1 MVRIFFEKT
10 RVFLFNYMSDIL
22 FHIIE
27 HSVQVILLVFV
38 MMVVVDL
45 LNVWTRGKLT
55 LFLKGGSWRQYLL
68 ASFLGATPGCAGSFM
83 NVSLYVHGLIS
94 FGALVGGMIATYGD
108 EAFLM
113 IAMFP
118 REAFMLFGLLF
129 IAGVIF
135 SWITDKIVRGW
146 NIKLTYK
153 CDLHQHHPERESF
166 RHYIKEHIWQHIIKR
181 HIWKIFLWVL
191 GAMLI
196 IDLGLHY
203 WDLSVFAADHTI
215 YFIFAAAMIGIIPQS
230 GPNIIFITMFAN
242 GLIPFSVLFTSSFVQ
257 DGHGLLPMLS
267 YSVRDAIIIKGFNV
281 VFGLISGLLLYFAGW

>member
-1 MVRIFFEKT
+1 MFHLIIHTFEHALKVT
-10 RVFLFNYMSDIL
+10 
-22 FHIIE
+22 
-27 HSVQVILLVFV
+27 LLVFV
-38 MMVVVDL
+38 MMVAVDL
-45 LNVWTRGKLT
+45 VNVWTRGKLT
-55 LFLKGGSWRQYLL
+55 PFLKQGAWRQYLL
-68 ASFLGATPGCAGSFM
+68 ASFLGATPGCAGAYM

-94 FGALVGGMIATYGD
+94 FGALVGGMIATSGD
-108 EAFLM
+108 EAYLM

-129 IAGVIF
+129 VAGVIF

-146 NIKLTYK
+146 NIRLSYK
-153 CDLHQHHPERESF
+153 CELHQHHPEREGF
-166 RHYIKEHIWQHIIKR
+166 KHYVNEHIWQHLVKR

-196 IDLGLHY
+196 IDIGLHY
-203 WDLSVFAADHTI
+203 WDVTVFTAEYTI
-215 YFIFAAAMIGIIPQS
+215 YFIFAAALIGIIPQS

-267 YSVRDAIIIKGFNV
+267 YSVRDTIIIKAFNL
-281 VFGLISGLLLYFAGW
+281 VFGLLSGLLLYFIGW

>member
-1 MVRIFFEKT
+1 MLHLILHVFEHAVKVT
-10 RVFLFNYMSDIL
+10 
-22 FHIIE
+22 
-27 HSVQVILLVFV
+27 LLVFV
-38 MMVVVDL
+38 MMAAVDL

-55 LFLKGGSWRQYLL
+55 PFLQGGVWRQYLL
-68 ASFLGATPGCAGSFM
+68 ASFLGATPGCGGVYM

-94 FGALVGGMIATYGD
+94 FGALVGGMIATSGD

-129 IAGVIF
+129 VAGVIF
-135 SWITDKIVRGW
+135 SWITDKIVRRW
-146 NIKLTYK
+146 NIQLSYK
-153 CDLHQHHPERESF
+153 CELHQHHPERESIS
-166 RHYIKEHIWQHIIKR
+166 HYLKDHIWRHLIKR

-196 IDLGLHY
+196 IDIGLHY
-203 WDLSVFAADHTI
+203 WDVSVFSAEYTI
-215 YFIFAAAMIGIIPQS
+215 YFIFAAALIGIIPQS

-242 GLIPFSVLFTSSFVQ
+242 GLVPFSVLFTSSFVQ

-267 YSVRDAIIIKGFNV
+267 YSVRDTIIIKGFNV
-281 VFGLISGLLLYFAGW
+281 VFGLLTGLLLYFVGW

>member
-1 MVRIFFEKT
+1 MLHLILHVFEHAVKVT
-10 RVFLFNYMSDIL
+10 
-22 FHIIE
+22 
-27 HSVQVILLVFV
+27 LLVFV
-38 MMVVVDL
+38 MMAAVDL

-55 LFLKGGSWRQYLL
+55 PFLQGGVWRQYLL
-68 ASFLGATPGCAGSFM
+68 ASFLGATPGCGGVYM

-94 FGALVGGMIATYGD
+94 FGALVGGMIATSGD

-129 IAGVIF
+129 VAGVFF
-135 SWITDKIVRGW
+135 SWITDKIVRRW
-146 NIKLTYK
+146 NIQLSYK
-153 CDLHQHHPERESF
+153 CELHQHHPERESIS
-166 RHYIKEHIWQHIIKR
+166 HYLKDHIWRHLIKR

-196 IDLGLHY
+196 IDIGLHY
-203 WDLSVFAADHTI
+203 WDVSVFSAEYTI
-215 YFIFAAAMIGIIPQS
+215 YFIFAAALIGIIPQS

-242 GLIPFSVLFTSSFVQ
+242 GLVPFSVLFTSSFVQ

-267 YSVRDAIIIKGFNV
+267 YSVRDTIIIKGFNV
-281 VFGLISGLLLYFAGW
+281 VFGLLTGLLLYFVGW

>member
-1 MVRIFFEKT
+1 MVHLIIHTFEHALKVT
-10 RVFLFNYMSDIL
+10 
-22 FHIIE
+22 
-27 HSVQVILLVFV
+27 LLVFV
-38 MMVVVDL
+38 MMVAVDL
-45 LNVWTRGKLT
+45 VNVWTRGKLT
-55 LFLKGGSWRQYLL
+55 PFLKQGAWRQYLL
-68 ASFLGATPGCAGSFM
+68 ASFLGATPGCVGAYM

-94 FGALVGGMIATYGD
+94 FGALVGGMIATSGD
-108 EAFLM
+108 EAYLM

-135 SWITDKIVRGW
+135 SWITDKIVRRW
-146 NIKLTYK
+146 NIQLSYK
-153 CDLHQHHPERESF
+153 CELHQHHPEREGF
-166 RHYIKEHIWQHIIKR
+166 KHYMREHIWQHLVKR

-196 IDLGLHY
+196 IDIGLQY
-203 WDLSVFAADHTI
+203 WDFTVFTAEYTI
-215 YFIFAAAMIGIIPQS
+215 YFIFAAALIGIIPQS

-267 YSVRDAIIIKGFNV
+267 YSVRDTIIIKAFNL
-281 VFGLISGLLLYFAGW
+281 VFGLLSGLLLYFIGW

>member
-1 MVRIFFEKT
+1 MFHLIIHTFEHALKVT
-10 RVFLFNYMSDIL
+10 
-22 FHIIE
+22 
-27 HSVQVILLVFV
+27 LLVFV
-38 MMVVVDL
+38 MMVAVDL
-45 LNVWTRGKLT
+45 VNVWTRGKLT
-55 LFLKGGSWRQYLL
+55 PFLKQGAWRQYLL
-68 ASFLGATPGCAGSFM
+68 ASFLGATPGCAGAYM

-94 FGALVGGMIATYGD
+94 FGALVGGMIATSGD
-108 EAFLM
+108 EAYLM

-129 IAGVIF
+129 VAGVIF

-146 NIKLTYK
+146 NIRLSYK
-153 CDLHQHHPERESF
+153 CDLHQHHPEREGF
-166 RHYIKEHIWQHIIKR
+166 KHYVHEHIWQHIVKR

-196 IDLGLHY
+196 IDIGLHY
-203 WDLSVFAADHTI
+203 WDVTVFTAEYTI
-215 YFIFAAAMIGIIPQS
+215 YFIFAAALIGIIPQS

-267 YSVRDAIIIKGFNV
+267 YSVRDTIIIKGFNL
-281 VFGLISGLLLYFAGW
+281 VFGLLSGLLLYFIGW